1 MQVTS
6 QINEVSADVLD
17 GDSSKVD
24 LTMVIF
30 VMEGCAVCHSLVAAF
45 LRAFEDIKPLPLNFF
60 LARKSE
66 MGLDTSF
73 EPARNIKPRGFPTVV
88 SFRDGEPVLGWEGF
102 IDGGEKVDQDAL
114 VKFAIQNT
122 IELLEPPHTSS

>member
-1 MQVTS
+1 MEITYLPEETNLSVN
-6 QINEVSADVLD
+6 NETPSRI
-17 GDSSKVD
+17 D
-24 LTMVIF
+24 LSMVVF
-30 VMEGCAVCHSLVAAF
+30 VMDGCAVCHSLVAAF

-73 EPARNIKPRGFPTVV
+73 EPARNIKPRGYPTVV
-88 SFRDGEPVLGWEGF
+88 SFRDGVPVLGWEGF

-122 IELLEPPHTSS
+122 IELLEPPHTSI